1 MRRVRNKGLAGLVND
16 DQGRQ
21 LGRKGPLGVSGTP
34 PSDLTQQAR
43 RQLVEV
49 GGRTSKD
56 LGLGRIVGQL
66 LVYLYLWDGDCS
78 LDQICEE
85 LRLSKAAVSIAAR
98 QLEGLGLIRR
108 TWRPGDRKKYYR
120 TADTIG
126 VALRQGLLHL
136 VRSKVESLASE
147 LDATHAALKN
157 GARTAPLNK
166 ELQFLAT
173 RVGRAKVLRDHA
185 ATILGNPLLRLLVPA
200 KT

>member
-1 MRRVRNKGLAGLVND
+1 MRRISGKELGGPTSG

-21 LGRKGPLGVSGTP
+21 LALKKAPTELAGEI
-34 PSDLTQQAR
+34 R
-43 RQLVEV
+43 RQLVDV
-49 GGRTSKD
+49 GGRTSRD
-56 LGLGRIVGQL
+56 LGLGRIVGQVV
-66 LVYLYLWDGDCS
+66 VYLYLWNGDCS
-78 LDQICEE
+78 LDQVCSE

-108 TWRPGDRKKYYR
+108 TWQPGDRKKYYR

-136 VRSKVESLASE
+136 VRSKVESLAAE

-157 GARTAPLNK
+157 GSKAVPLDG
-166 ELQFLAT
+166 ELQFLAA

-185 ATILGNPLLRLLVPA
+185 ATILGNPLLRLLVPG
-200 KT
+200 KD